1 MSVNGIEVTD
11 VIVFPTNR
19 NGRFL
24 ETQWQHIERFY
35 KVHKKGSSLKAYV
48 KIILNDNLIIN
59 GLMVIQ
65 GRKGPFVSFPQREYE
80 DGKMYD
86 VCFPITTELRMYIVD
101 QVLSQYSI
109 SLHIEE
115 EA

>member
-11 VIVFPTNR
+11 VIVFPVTR
-19 NGRFL
+19 YA
-24 ETQWQHIERFY
+24 EE
-35 KVHKKGSSLKAYV
+35 GSSLKAYV

-59 GLMVIQ
+59 GLRVIQ
-65 GRKGPFVSFPQREYE
+65 GRKGPFVSFPQREYD

-109 SLHIEE
+109 SLHVEE
-115 EA
+115 GA

>member
-11 VIVFPTNR
+11 VIVFPATR
-19 NGRFL
+19 YA
-24 ETQWQHIERFY
+24 EE
-35 KVHKKGSSLKAYV
+35 GSSLKAYV
-48 KIILNDNLIIN
+48 RIILNDNLIIN
-59 GLMVIQ
+59 GLRVIE
-65 GRKGPFVSFPQREYE
+65 GRNGPFVSFPQREYD

-109 SLHIEE
+109 SLHVEE
-115 EA
+115 GA